1 MLHAAFAD
9 PGRHD
14 PIDGHVPGTL
24 RVSQP
29 LVSRPARR
37 DQSRPGAG
45 RIGGDNQLP
54 QPQPKWPGC
63 LAVCQRLGCSGRTI
77 LMGFRVRVT
86 LDDSP
91 LVTRLSA
98 GGRGE
103 CFLGFTVPVSRLRLG
118 GLAARARPSRRDRR
132 SCHMPISRSEGLGQ
146 RCRSMVPVPFTGR
159 WRNRRP
165 AAAAL
170 RYHHLRSSIIG

>member
-1 MLHAAFAD
+1 MTSH
-9 PGRHD
+9 G
-14 PIDGHVPGTL
+14 
-24 RVSQP
+24 
-29 LVSRPARR
+29 R

-77 LMGFRVRVT
+77 LIGFRVRVT

-170 RYHHLRSSIIG
+170 RYPGIIYEVQSSDDSQADRPVTVKLAGASG